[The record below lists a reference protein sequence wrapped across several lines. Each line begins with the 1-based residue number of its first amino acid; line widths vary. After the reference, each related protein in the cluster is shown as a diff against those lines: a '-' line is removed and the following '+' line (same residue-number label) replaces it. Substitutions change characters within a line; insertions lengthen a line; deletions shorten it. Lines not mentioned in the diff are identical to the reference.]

1 MIKAIPPPIRSVQIV
16 FSLACAV
23 FLSDAFGQ
31 AYRDSIRAWQLEMNA
46 QFADSAASPLTEADR
61 QQFEGLAFYEID
73 SAFSDSARL
82 ELSPRSEPFVMAT
95 TTGRKAHYRQY
106 ALAHFQIKGDSLV
119 LPVYENLRLKGQPG
133 YEDYLF
139 LPFTDA
145 TNGAETYGGGRYLN
159 LRKPPEGQLLLIDFN
174 KAYNPYCAYNER
186 YSCPIPPAEN
196 RVEIAIEAGV
206 KAPRKENDH

>member
-1 MIKAIPPPIRSVQIV
+1 MIKAILPGIRSMQFA
-16 FSLACAV
+16 FSLTLAV
-23 FLSDAFGQ
+23 FLVDAFGQ
-31 AYRDSIRAWQLEMNA
+31 AYPDSIRAWQSEMNA
-46 QFADSAASPLTEADR
+46 QFADSASSPLTEADR
-61 QQFEGLAFYEID
+61 LEFEGLAFYEIN

-82 ELSPRSEPFVMAT
+82 VLTPNSEPFEMAT

-106 ALAHFQIKGDSLV
+106 ARAHLQIKGDSLV
-119 LPVYENLRLKGQPG
+119 LPVYENLRLKGKPG

-139 LPFTDA
+139 LPFTDL

-159 LRKPPEGQLLLIDFN
+159 LRKPPEDQLLLIDFN

-186 YSCPIPPAEN
+186 YSCPIPPANN

-206 KAPRKENDH
+206 KAPKKKNDH